1 MQKEGYNAM
10 NTPKYKRVL
19 LKLSGE
25 ALSSPKS
32 GILDFDFLKK
42 VAQQIKRCM
51 DRGVEIGVIV
61 GAGNIWRGR
70 QGTGM
75 DRRRA
80 DHMGML
86 ATAINSLA
94 LQDVFIREGMDA
106 VVMTAVEMKSFAD
119 FYTSRDAN
127 KALKDGKI
135 VIFGCGLGTPFFS
148 TDTAAAL
155 RAAEIDADCI
165 LMAKNIDAIYSAD
178 PNKDPSAVRYD
189 DITYKQMIDEDL
201 RALDLS
207 STIFCMDNNINGYA
221 FGLADPENIYRA
233 VMGEAIGT
241 AIHN

>member
-1 MQKEGYNAM
+1 MD
-10 NTPKYKRVL
+10 TPKYHRIL

-25 ALSSPKS
+25 ALAPATEG
-32 GILDFDFLKK
+32 GILDFSFIET
-42 VAQQIKRCM
+42 VAKQIKRCV
-51 DRGVEIGVIV
+51 DAGVQVGVIV

-75 DRRRA
+75 DQCRA

-86 ATAINSLA
+86 ATTINAIA
-94 LQDVFIREGMDA
+94 LQDVFLRVGMDA
-106 VVMTAVEMKSFAD
+106 VVLTAVEMDAFAD
-119 FYTSRDAN
+119 HYSSR
-127 KALKDGKI
+127 KAIENLENGKV

-155 RAAEIDADCI
+155 RAAEIKADCI

-178 PNKDPSAVRYD
+178 PKRDPNAVRYTEV
-189 DITYKQMIDEDL
+189 TYRQIIDQNL
-201 RALDLS
+201 RALDMPSAIL
-207 STIFCMDNNINGYA
+207 CMENDINGYA

-233 VMGEAIGT
+233 VMGESVGT

>member
-1 MQKEGYNAM
+1 M

-25 ALSSPKS
+25 ALSPNNGKD
-32 GILDFDFLKK
+32 ILDFDFIAT
-42 VAQQIKRCM
+42 VAKQIKRCV
-51 DRGVEIGVIV
+51 DAGVQVAVLV

-75 DRRRA
+75 ERCRA

-86 ATAINSLA
+86 ATTINALA
-94 LQDVFIREGMDA
+94 LQDVFQREGMDA
-106 VVMTAVEMKSFAD
+106 CVMTAMEVRAFAD
-119 FYTSRDAN
+119 PYTSRGAIA
-127 KALKDGKI
+127 ALNAGK
-135 VIFGCGLGTPFFS
+135 VVVLGGGSGLPFFS

-155 RAAEIDADCI
+155 RAAEIEADCL

-178 PNKDPSAVRYD
+178 PKLVPDAVRYSD
-189 DITYKQMIDEDL
+189 LTYRQVVDQNL
-201 RALDLS
+201 RAMDMT
-207 STIFCMDNNINGYA
+207 STILCMDNNITSYA

-233 VMGEAIGT
+233 VMGEAVGT